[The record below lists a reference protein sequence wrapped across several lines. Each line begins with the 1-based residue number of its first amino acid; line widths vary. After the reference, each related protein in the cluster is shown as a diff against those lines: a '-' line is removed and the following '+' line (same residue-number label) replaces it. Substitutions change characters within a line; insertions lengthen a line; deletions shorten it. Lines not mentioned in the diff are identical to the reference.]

1 VNISI
6 YSSFKSTKLL
16 IDKAAKT
23 TRKTMNNQNNTEQEK
38 EADLV
43 RADLAANAAKAHWHK
58 ANDRAALIRQIQAQ
72 DTRNER

>member
-1 VNISI
+1 MNISI

-23 TRKTMNNQNNTEQEK
+23 TRKTMTKQNNTKQET
-38 EADLV
+38 EADRI

-58 ANDRAALIRQIQAQ
+58 ANDRAALIGQIQAQ